1 MLANVLPGITSYYFY
16 NELLTSLVFKFLF
29 KWEILDYDTISQ
41 DLEKSRKMTGILI
54 MFSLLLWDTPGCSDS
69 SRSLRQN
76 DIVTHL

>member
-1 MLANVLPGITSYYFY
+1 MLLF
-16 NELLTSLVFKFLF
+16 NELLTSLVFEFLF

-41 DLEKSRKMTGILI
+41 DLEKSGKMTGILI
-54 MFSLLLWDTPGCSDS
+54 MLSLLLWDTPGCSDS